1 MSWKNQYNENL
12 NYLINHN
19 LISRLWSNDYGLWN
33 FNSEDSIDKLGWLNI
48 LDFINNKKEYIYKI
62 KDEIWNE
69 NFNQIVL
76 LGMGGSSLGAEVIYK
91 IFQLK

>member
-48 LDFINNKKEYIYKI
+48 LDFINNNTCMVQRKTY
-62 KDEIWNE
+62 WRR
-69 NFNQIVL
+69 
-76 LGMGGSSLGAEVIYK
+76 A
-91 IFQLK
+91 

>member
-48 LDFINNKKEYIYKI
+48 LDFINNKKEYIY
-62 KDEIWNE
+62 
-69 NFNQIVL
+69 L
-76 LGMGGSSLGAEVIYK
+76 SLIH
-91 IFQLK
+91 I

>member
-76 LGMGGSSLGAEVIYK
+76 LGMGGSSLGAEVIY
-91 IFQLK
+91 